1 MRNEKMGFQKFI
13 VDAPA
18 GVNFSKEPSQLAP
31 QLWDEA
37 NNITFRHGKTF
48 KCNGYEE
55 GFGVASATPEI
66 ILPLRDDTSSRYW
79 WVYAG
84 AQTATVYPP
93 PPEEGG
99 EAPPPTV
106 ETKDKIYRIL
116 RKDNHTDVTP
126 LTGLPYQGHWST
138 PSWAGDSLNGTPY
151 LCKEKLYVWNEQSQ
165 IFEPMN
171 KFPEFLN
178 FRTVRTFKNFIFGL
192 DFYVT
197 NDETEI
203 PGVSQMMPG
212 SYSDGIWWSQD
223 IATSNLQVG
232 ESEKSLWCDSDANRS
247 SGWNILGGSGG
258 PIVDAKSMR
267 DTLVIYRER
276 SVWQASFVGGINI
289 FNWRELFDDSGAL
302 SKNCIQ
308 EVEGQ
313 HFVIGH
319 SDVYVHNGVQK
330 QSIVDGVVRKK
341 IFENIDPD
349 YVQNVFTAAD
359 YDNKEFWV
367 CVPQKRTD
375 GSKYV
380 GSCNVAFIY
389 NWEEKTWARRE
400 IPDLISGV
408 YSVLS
413 IPVDDKSWQAPIMQT
428 PWTAIQGSWLSLSA
442 RYNPSKWGFIMGS
455 VRYNSHTTG
464 LSYDWD
470 DDIFWDDQFEWNEVP
485 GDKDEYS
492 IYTGISESTFEGRSF
507 TGVVEK
513 RWLEMGDS
521 TKQSFVNKVFPY
533 VRGSG
538 GSSVGA
544 QVKVYI
550 AGTRWLTEPINYRYL
565 GTFDGNRMGKLSARC
580 SGNYIHLKFEIPETS
595 SAEIRGYEIEFTKIG
610 NRL

>member
-1 MRNEKMGFQKFI
+1 MRNEQMGFQKFI

-18 GVNFSKEPSQLAP
+18 GVNFSLEPSQLNP
-31 QLWDEA
+31 KLWDEA
-37 NNITFRHGKTF
+37 NNITYRHGKTF

-55 GFGVASATPEI
+55 GFGVAQTLPELV
-66 ILPLRDDTSSRYW
+66 LPLRDDTASRFW

-84 AQTATVYPP
+84 KQTSMNPAYDPANP
-93 PPEEGG
+93 GEEK
-99 EAPPPTV
+99 PTI
-106 ETKDKIYRIL
+106 EKDKVYRIL
-116 RKDNHTDVTP
+116 RKDNHVDVTP
-126 LTGLPYQGHWST
+126 TAGIPYQGHWSS
-138 PSWAGDSLNGTPY
+138 PRWSGDSLNGTPY
-151 LCKEKLYVWNEQSQ
+151 LCKEKMYVWSEQSQ

-197 NDETEI
+197 QDETSI

-223 IATSNLQVG
+223 IATGNLQVG

-247 SGWNILGGSGG
+247 SGWNILGGAGG
-258 PIVDAKSMR
+258 PIVDAKTMR
-267 DTLVIYRER
+267 DTMVIYRER
-276 SVWQASFVGGINI
+276 SVWQATFVGGINV
-289 FNWRELFDDSGAL
+289 FNWRELFDDAGAL
-302 SKNCIQ
+302 SYNCVQ
-308 EVEGQ
+308 EIEGQ

-367 CVPQKRTD
+367 CVPHKRPT
-375 GSKYV
+375 GEKYA

-413 IPVDDKSWQAPIMQT
+413 IPVEDKSWNAPIMKT
-428 PWTAIQGSWLSLSA
+428 PWLSSQSTWLNLSA
-442 RYNPSKWGFIMGS
+442 RYNPAKWGFIMGS
-455 VRYNSHTTG
+455 ARYVAHNEG
-464 LSYDWD
+464 FAYDWD
-470 DDIFWDDQFEWNEVP
+470 DDIFWEDTYYWNETP

-492 IYTGISESTFEGRSF
+492 IYTGIQESTFNGEDF
-507 TGVVEK
+507 TAVVEK
-513 RWLEMGDS
+513 RWIELGDS

-550 AGTRWLTEPINYRYL
+550 AGTRWLTEPINYRYI
-565 GTFDGNRMGKLSARC
+565 GTFDGNKMGKLAARC
-580 SGNYIHLKFEIPETS
+580 SGNYIHLKFEIPELS
-595 SAEIRGYEIEFTKIG
+595 RAEIRGYEIEFTKIG